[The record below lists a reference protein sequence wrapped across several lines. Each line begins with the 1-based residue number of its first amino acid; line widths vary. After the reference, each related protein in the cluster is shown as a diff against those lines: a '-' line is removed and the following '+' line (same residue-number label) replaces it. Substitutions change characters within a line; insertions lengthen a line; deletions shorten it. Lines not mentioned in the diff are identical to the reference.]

1 MFHSFS
7 NQVMEVQLLTLLL
20 FLKSFDLSHSWS
32 ISPKDFLNEFAY
44 HEHHHSTILYL
55 PIKTTKAFELTK
67 KLNNVKI
74 LHHENIVGK
83 NLSNVVL
90 NGQEL
95 HVFIPD
101 EKNIQK
107 SVSLFKFLYNQR
119 NYLNS
124 EYWLLD
130 ISYWN
135 SITDFSKAFTG
146 LKLDFGKF

>member
-1 MFHSFS
+1 MK
-7 NQVMEVQLLTLLL
+7 VKLLTLLI
-20 FLKSFDLSHSWS
+20 FLKSFNISHSWK
-32 ISPKDFLNEFAY
+32 IPPKDFLNEFAK

-55 PIKTTKAFELTK
+55 PIKTTKAIELTK
-67 KLNNVKI
+67 KFNNVKI
-74 LHHENIVGK
+74 LHHENIVRK
-83 NLSNVVL
+83 NLSNVVS

-107 SVSLFKFLYNQR
+107 SVSLFKDLYNQR
-119 NYLNS
+119 NYSNS
-124 EYWLLD
+124 EFWLLD

-135 SITDFSKAFTG
+135 SIINFSKAFTG